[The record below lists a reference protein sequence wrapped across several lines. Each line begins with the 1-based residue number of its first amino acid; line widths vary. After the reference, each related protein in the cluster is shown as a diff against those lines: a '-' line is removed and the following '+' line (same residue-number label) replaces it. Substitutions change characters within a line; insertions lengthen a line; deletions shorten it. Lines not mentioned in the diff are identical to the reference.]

1 MKKYGIYILII
12 ALLAGAGG
20 WFGYNKWQQRQEMRE
35 GEFAYAKGE
44 EITKIVL
51 TDTKGG
57 KLELTKH
64 GEKWR
69 VNEKYDVRTDQLQS
83 IMEAVTRMESLSP
96 VPNKAHNNV
105 LKELMAESTKV
116 QVYVNEEDR
125 PERTYLVGGPTLD
138 SKQTYMLNMP
148 DGQPAKRPHMV
159 FLPGFRG
166 YLTAR
171 FVADVEQW
179 RSKTVFG
186 INRGE
191 IKEVK
196 VDYSAQPEKSF
207 GIKKVAPDSF
217 LLAPLD
223 EEFRINEPNKQQYV
237 QQYLDFYQNI
247 SLETFDNTYSKRDSI
262 KTTVPFCTVTLTNI
276 KNEVREAKLYYMPIN
291 KRSKLQFDDK
301 GNDLTYDL
309 ERYYAWI
316 DGKDFAIVQYYVF
329 GNILRSYKEFYFKP
343 L

>member
-1 MKKYGIYILII
+1 
-12 ALLAGAGG
+12 
-20 WFGYNKWQQRQEMRE
+20 MRE

-44 EITKIVL
+44 HITKIVL

-57 KLELTKH
+57 KLELTKK
-64 GEKWR
+64 GGKWR
-69 VNEKYDVRTDQLQS
+69 VNDKYDVRTDQLQN

-96 VPNKAHNNV
+96 VPNKAHDNV
-105 LKELMAESTKV
+105 MRELMAESTKV
-116 QVYVNEEDR
+116 QIYVNDENE

-148 DGQPAKRPHMV
+148 DGKPAKRPHMV
-159 FLPGFRG
+159 FLPGLRG

-171 FVADVEQW
+171 FLTDEEQW
-179 RSKTVFG
+179 RSKAVFA
-186 INRGE
+186 IDKGE

-196 VDYSAQPEKSF
+196 VDYSTQPEKSF
-207 GIKKVAPDSF
+207 SITKVAADSF
-217 LLAPLD
+217 LLLPLN
-223 EEFRINEPNKQQYV
+223 EQYRINEPNKQQYV

-262 KTTVPFCTVTLTNI
+262 KATVPYCTITLTNT
-276 KNEVREAKLYYMPIN
+276 KNEVRQAKLYYMPVS

-316 DGKDFAIVQYYVF
+316 DDKDFAIVQYYVF
-329 GNILRSYKEFYFKP
+329 GNILRSYSEFYFKP